1 MKIKRALTNTVNT
14 EETDDGIDEQTFDG
28 YQNYASVDQISFEVD
43 DRTERLKRTFEGT
56 KYLVK
61 RRSEFFEKNPLW
73 RGPSLAF
80 AIISNIFVVLIL
92 LIGGL
97 ILFNRLP
104 PQIQF
109 TYDPIEKNWDRV
121 DKVFIIIFPIFLLV
135 FESIII
141 YFITEIFNNDKRL
154 ATVMSWM
161 VTLVNLL
168 LLFALGQIFLLN
180 IPH

>member
-14 EETDDGIDEQTFDG
+14 DDLDDGIDEQLFDG
-28 YQNYASVDQISFEVD
+28 YQNYSSVDQITLQVE
-43 DRTERLKRTFEGT
+43 DRSDRLKRTFEGT

-73 RGPSLAF
+73 KGPSLAF
-80 AIISNIFVVLIL
+80 AIMSNAFIVLVL

-97 ILFNRLP
+97 VLFNRLP

-121 DKVFIIIFPIFLLV
+121 DKIFIIIFPIFLVV

-154 ATVMSWM
+154 ATVMSWL
-161 VTLVNLL
+161 VTLGNLL
-168 LLFALGQIFLLN
+168 MIFAIGQLFLLN
-180 IPH
+180 IPQ